1 MESLISRIYRR
12 LHCRIQ
18 TRGYVNVD
26 ALDEDKNVIDKLRAL
41 RLYRNYVTKVEI
53 LTLFSLGGALA

>member
-1 MESLISRIYRR
+1 M
-12 LHCRIQ
+12 HCRIQ